1 MHISTCEDEIECKEI
16 SNLTNMCE
24 VTSMDRVRNE
34 KVQRK
39 IDVVRELTDWA
50 EQNIAMI
57 WACGNKEWDKNG
69 RKD

>member
-57 WACGNKEWDKNG
+57 
-69 RKD
+69 